1 MSLNI
6 RYKLSLAFLLTT
18 AITVG
23 GMFVFFQWSF
33 SHGFLAYMRAQELRD
48 VEDLA
53 QALEDFYVHKGSW
66 QSLEGNSHEW
76 LNLHR
81 QTILRQLGQ
90 LPPPPP
96 PGRPGRPPR
105 GMGADVD
112 RPGML
117 PPSGDR
123 LGPRL
128 SLLDNEKRLVI
139 GRPASADKLLYQP
152 ILVEGKTMGYLT
164 INPPASL
171 SNNYEQGFIQ
181 QQSRTFALISIVTFV
196 LALGI
201 ALPLAWQLVR
211 PIRRL
216 AEATHRLTSGDYRS
230 RIDIERSDELGQ
242 LSADFNR
249 LAATLEANEHARSR
263 WMADI
268 SHELRTPLAVL
279 KGQIEALQDGVRTA
293 SPKNLDILHDK
304 IHQLNRLINDLYEL
318 SLSDV
323 GTLRYSKAEI
333 PLGPLLNNAVN
344 DFLSAFEQKNIAL
357 VLTNKLAADNLIY
370 ADEAR
375 LQQLFG
381 NLLTNS
387 LRYTDSGGQLR
398 ISARTEEQTIIITF
412 EDSVPGVTS
421 GDIPHLFDRLYRT
434 DSSRSRET
442 GGAGLGLSIC
452 QNIVKAHEGSISATS
467 SPLGGLKISIFLPL
481 TQRIKW

>member
-33 SHGFLAYMRAQELRD
+33 SHGFHAYMRAQELRD
-48 VEDLA
+48 VEGLV
-53 QALEDFYVHKGSW
+53 QALQQFYLRKGSW
-66 QSLEGNSHEW
+66 KSLEKNGSEW
-76 LNLHR
+76 LDLHR
-81 QTILRQLGQ
+81 QTIFRQLGH

-96 PGRPGRPPR
+96 PSGMPPR
-105 GMGADVD
+105 GMAGPGP
-112 RPGML
+112 RPPMGN
-117 PPSGDR
+117 S

-128 SLLDNEKRLVI
+128 SLFNSEKQLVI
-139 GRPASADKLLYQP
+139 GRPAPADELLYQP
-152 ILVEGKTMGYLT
+152 IQVEDKTVGYLT
-164 INPPASL
+164 INPPPAL
-171 SNNYEQGFIQ
+171 SKKYEQGFIQ
-181 QQSRTFALISIVTFV
+181 EQSRTFALISIATFIIT
-196 LALGI
+196 LAI

-216 AEATHRLTSGDYRS
+216 AEATHRLTSGDYKT
-230 RIDIERSDELGQ
+230 RIDIERRDELGQ

-249 LAATLEANEHARSR
+249 LATTLEANEHARNR

-293 SPKNLDILHDK
+293 SPKNLDILHNK
-304 IHQLNRLINDLYEL
+304 IRQLSRLINDLYEL
-318 SLSDV
+318 SLSDA
-323 GTLRYSKAEI
+323 GALNYCKTDL
-333 PLGPLLNNAVN
+333 PLGPLLSSMVE
-344 DFLSAFEQKNIAL
+344 DFRSAFAQKNIEL
-357 VLTNKLAADNLIY
+357 QLHNKLSDSKLIY

-387 LRYTDSGGQLR
+387 LRYTDSGGQLNVSTR
-398 ISARTEEQTIIITF
+398 AEAQTAIITF
-412 EDSVPGVTS
+412 ADSSPGVTS
-421 GDIPHLFDRLYRT
+421 ADIPHLFDRLYRT
-434 DSSRSRET
+434 DYSRSRGT

-452 QNIVKAHEGSISATS
+452 QNIVKAHEGSISAS
-467 SPLGGLKISIFLPL
+467 SSRLGGLEISIFLPL
-481 TQRIKW
+481 TERIKW

>member
-48 VEDLA
+48 VEDLV
-53 QALEDFYVHKGSW
+53 QALEDYYAHKGSW
-66 QSLEGNSHEW
+66 QSLEGNGHEW
-76 LNLHR
+76 LDLHH
-81 QTILRQLGQ
+81 QTIFRQLGQ

-96 PGRPGRPPR
+96 GGPGRPPR
-105 GMGADVD
+105 GMGPEGG
-112 RPGML
+112 RPGM
-117 PPSGDR
+117 PPPAGDR

-128 SLLDNEKRLVI
+128 SLLDSEKRLVI
-139 GRPASADKLLYQP
+139 GRPAPAEKLLYQP
-152 ILVEGKTMGYLT
+152 LTIEGKTVGFLT

-171 SNNYEQGFIQ
+171 SNNYEQGFIRE
-181 QQSRTFALISIVTFV
+181 QSRTFALISIVTFI
-196 LALGI
+196 LTLGI

-216 AEATHRLTSGDYRS
+216 AEATHRLTSGNYKT

-249 LAATLEANEHARSR
+249 LAATLEANEHARNR

-323 GTLRYSKAEI
+323 GALSYCKTDI
-333 PLGPLLNNAVN
+333 PLAPLLNDIVD
-344 DFLSAFEQKNIAL
+344 DFRSAFAQKNIAL
-357 VLTNKLAADNLIY
+357 KLTNKLSADRLIY
-370 ADEAR
+370 ADAAR

-398 ISARTEEQTIIITF
+398 VSARAKAQTVILTF
-412 EDSVPGVTS
+412 EDSAPGVTN

-434 DSSRSRET
+434 ESSRSRET

-467 SPLGGLKISIFLPL
+467 SRLGGLEISIFLPL
-481 TQRIKW
+481 IQRIKW